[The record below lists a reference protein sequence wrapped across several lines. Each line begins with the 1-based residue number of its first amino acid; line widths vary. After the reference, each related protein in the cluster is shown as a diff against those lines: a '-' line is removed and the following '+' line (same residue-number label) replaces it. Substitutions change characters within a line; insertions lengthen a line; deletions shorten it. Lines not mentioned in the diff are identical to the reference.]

1 MIFVNVVKKIQVQQI
16 ENLLLLLPKF
26 NLEQENITCREL
38 RRMGPSIS
46 ALSAEQ
52 ITSIPDDILFQCIGA
67 FGAIN
72 DYNPDRLKQI
82 AQKYIQV

>member
-1 MIFVNVVKKIQVQQI
+1 
-16 ENLLLLLPKF
+16 
-26 NLEQENITCREL
+26 
-38 RRMGPSIS
+38 MGPSIS

-52 ITSIPDDILFQCIGA
+52 ITSIPDDTLFQCIGA
-67 FGAIN
+67 FGAIT

>member
-1 MIFVNVVKKIQVQQI
+1 
-16 ENLLLLLPKF
+16 
-26 NLEQENITCREL
+26 
-38 RRMGPSIS
+38 MGSAIS
-46 ALSAEQ
+46 ALSSEQ
-52 ITSIPDDILFQCIGA
+52 ISSIADDILFQCIGA